1 MKNILDKIVE
11 NKKLEI
17 KKSKALISIQ
27 KLQTSPL
34 FNRQCFSFAKA
45 IKAKSGIIAEFKRKS
60 PSKGVINRKVIVEEV
75 VSGYQ
80 KAGVSAISVLTDTK
94 FFGGTFNDLIRARS
108 VVNVPIL
115 RKDFI
120 IDNYQ
125 LYEAKAIGADVI
137 LLIAAILTPSECLEL
152 AKTAKELG
160 LNVFLELHSQEE
172 LQHVN
177 EYIDVIGIN
186 NRNLKTFEVDIENSI
201 RLANSLPKNIIK
213 VAESGISNPEVI
225 AKMKKE
231 GFEGFL
237 IGENFMK
244 SQNPGNS
251 CKEFI
256 ATCNQL

>member
-34 FNRQCFSFAKA
+34 FNRQCFSFAEA

-75 VSGYQ
+75 VSGYE

-125 LYEAKAIGADVI
+125 L
-137 LLIAAILTPSECLEL
+137 
-152 AKTAKELG
+152 
-160 LNVFLELHSQEE
+160 
-172 LQHVN
+172 
-177 EYIDVIGIN
+177 
-186 NRNLKTFEVDIENSI
+186 
-201 RLANSLPKNIIK
+201 
-213 VAESGISNPEVI
+213 
-225 AKMKKE
+225 
-231 GFEGFL
+231 
-237 IGENFMK
+237 
-244 SQNPGNS
+244 
-251 CKEFI
+251 
-256 ATCNQL
+256 